1 MEYSICID
9 YIAKTMPMERAA
21 QMVSAAGFTALDYT
35 PPVKEDNWE
44 EVMAEHM
51 NIFAANN
58 LHVHQTHAP
67 FNRYNRCGDKLPLY
81 IERTLQASVAMN
93 ASYMIAHGDEFNFKE
108 LQYTPERALEF
119 NYELFAPFVEKASK
133 AGLGVAFEN
142 VFEDANRPRFCSD
155 VSELKALI
163 QRFNTPTVSCCW
175 DFGHAHVACGK
186 EQPEQLKAIAE
197 LVTCTHIHDNYY
209 GKDLHLPPFLGEIDW
224 AACMA
229 QLKNVGYKGNLN
241 FEFVYGAI
249 PESLMEGY
257 LKSFYDSAVILKNML

>member
-1 MEYSICID
+1 MEFSICID

-21 QMVSAAGFTALDYT
+21 QIVSAAGFTALDYT
-35 PPVKEDNWE
+35 PPVQEDNWE
-44 EVMAEHM
+44 EIMAQHM
-51 NIFAANN
+51 QFFADNN

-108 LQYTPERALEF
+108 MQYTPEKALEF

-155 VSELKALI
+155 VAELKALI
-163 QRFNTPTVSCCW
+163 QRFNSPTVSCCW
-175 DFGHAHVACGK
+175 DFGHAHVAYGK
-186 EQPEQLKAIAE
+186 KQPEQLKEIAE
-197 LVTCTHIHDNYY
+197 LVTCTHVHDNYY

-224 AACMA
+224 VACME
-229 QLKNVGYKGNLN
+229 QLKNVSYKGNLN